1 MPPIPPAVLALMR
14 RNAEQPD
21 AYVVTIAAGD
31 LRALLAAYDRV
42 AADAAPAKPGVVSK
56 PGTNR

>member
-1 MPPIPPAVLALMR
+1 MTPIPPVVLALMR

-31 LRALLAAYDRV
+31 LRALLAAYDAQTAALAV
-42 AADAAPAKPGVVSK
+42 AAGLGS
-56 PGTNR
+56 GGWF